1 MCMASEVKCA
11 CGARTASFHFRDSI
25 MPDQV
30 IAGLYC
36 PACSSAVPIDPA
48 AMIADNGWIIKYD
61 MDVARFMG
69 QRFPAARITPEF
81 LFDEGY
87 CTWNGMYPGDNLDSV
102 RERNELNALAKT
114 NPVEYLKRLK
124 QWAEERME
132 RLKRQGWRKA
142 NLPVA
147 A

>member
-1 MCMASEVKCA
+1 
-11 CGARTASFHFRDSI
+11 
-25 MPDQV
+25 
-30 IAGLYC
+30 
-36 PACSSAVPIDPA
+36 
-48 AMIADNGWIIKYD
+48 
-61 MDVARFMG
+61 
-69 QRFPAARITPEF
+69 
-81 LFDEGY
+81 
-87 CTWNGMYPGDNLDSV
+87 MYPGDNLDSV

-142 NLPVA
+142 NLPIA